1 MKLSIVALF
10 GATFLFLGVL
20 LGALGS
26 HFLTEKISPE
36 SLQSFRIATRYMLI
50 HGLALLFLPV
60 IPYLTDPQK
69 LNAGL
74 YLLIGTGLFSL
85 SIFGVVYQKVAWNF
99 GFLFRANNP
108 HWRSLSFSRL
118 GVRYP
123 PTYQVSIG

>member
-85 SIFGVVYQKVAWNF
+85 SILVLSTKEWH
-99 GFLFRANNP
+99 GFSVSYLGP
-108 HWRSLSFSRL
+108 ITPIGGLCLLVGWGYVILHLIKSL
-118 GVRYP
+118 
-123 PTYQVSIG
+123 